1 MKQTVYIILAMLI
14 SACQS
19 EKKVEKTPFQEL
31 TERVDHYANQ
41 IIQKA
46 NINSL
51 AVAVYKDGDMYH
63 SYYGSMAKGKNTPP
77 NDSTLYEIASITKVF
92 VGSLAA
98 KAVLDKKITLE
109 DDIRLYLDGEY
120 PNLEY
125 ESTPITVRN
134 LLTHTLGLKDKRPE
148 RSQAIRDSIAQGY
161 FKDAPIPYT
170 VIDFLEDLKTMAL
183 DKKPGTVFVYNS
195 MGSELMSHIL
205 EKVYQDSFNNLLS
218 TFLQE
223 LEMNDTYL
231 ENTQLQRNPNCIV
244 GYGEDGNPAPR
255 DRSPLLGGG
264 GGLVSTLPDLMKFMQ
279 FQLESTNPII
289 KESTKILFEDEEET
303 MGYLWQNMGVA
314 EIEGFYYGKTG
325 TSFGMQSSL
334 LLCPGSNYGK
344 ILILNNTSDAAID
357 DWAHLYNVV
366 ETDLIM
372 FPKINLLR
380 HLKEDFIADHEKAK
394 ERFMVLAKEEDK
406 YHNTNLNFTLNALA
420 YELMYVDQNP
430 GKAIEILQF
439 AIQEFS
445 EDGNLQDSL
454 GEAYFVAKNY
464 VESQKSYTKALE
476 MNPDNN
482 NAKAYLFEIEKRM
495 Q

>member
-1 MKQTVYIILAMLI
+1 MKQTVYLFLAILFF
-14 SACQS
+14 ACQAK
-19 EKKVEKTPFQEL
+19 KKVEQTPFQDL

-41 IIQKA
+41 IIQKG

-51 AVAVYKDGDMYH
+51 AVAIYKDGEMYH
-63 SYYGSMAKGKNTPP
+63 GYYGSMTKGENTPP

-98 KAVLDKKITLE
+98 KAVLEEKITLE
-109 DDIRLYLDGEY
+109 DDIRTYLDGEY
-120 PNLEY
+120 PNLEF
-125 ESTPITVRN
+125 EGTPITVRN
-134 LLTHTLGLKDKRPE
+134 LLTHTLGLKDKRTQK
-148 RSQAIRDSIAQGY
+148 SQAIRDSIAQGY

-170 VIDFLEDLKTMAL
+170 MNDFLEDLKTMEV

-205 EKVYQDSFNNLLS
+205 ERVYQDSFNNLL
-218 TFLQE
+218 TAFLKE
-223 LEMNDTYL
+223 LEMNNTFL
-231 ENTQLQRNPNCIV
+231 EKTQLKRNPNCII
-244 GYGEDGNPAPR
+244 GYGEDGKPAPR

-264 GGLVSTLPDLMKFMQ
+264 GGLVSTLPDLMKFIQ

-289 KESTKILFEDEEET
+289 KESTKILYEDEEET

-314 EIEGFYYGKTG
+314 EREGFYYGKTG

-334 LLCPGSNYGK
+334 LLCPDSNYGK
-344 ILILNNTSDAAID
+344 IIILNNTSDAAID

-380 HLKEDFIADHEKAK
+380 HLKDDFIANIEKGK
-394 ERFMVLAKEEDK
+394 ERFVTLAKEEEK

-420 YELMYVDQNP
+420 YELMYVDEKPQ
-430 GKAIEILQF
+430 KAIEMLQY
-439 AIQEFS
+439 AIQEFP
-445 EDGNLQDSL
+445 EDGNLHDSL
-454 GEAYFVAKNY
+454 GEA
-464 VESQKSYTKALE
+464 
-476 MNPDNN
+476 
-482 NAKAYLFEIEKRM
+482 
-495 Q
+495 